1 MHLRL
6 PVPDPN
12 GAVSYPL
19 ARVKARWVFA
29 EEHAARGGLRTLLV
43 LVLLALLGLS
53 VGCNKG
59 VYYFGDDD
67 LSYYKN
73 AATEIADP
81 DVDFQSSQ
89 AVTNSL
95 PPRTVLSP
103 GTAAY
108 WDLPLHEAVQLMLEN
123 SQVMADLGGR
133 VLANPTNVPTIYDP
147 AVTQSDPRFGVEGA
161 LSAFDAQ
168 FTTSLLWSR
177 NDRPLN
183 NALIV
188 GGIPSGS
195 LFILQQDA
203 AVFQSQ
209 IAKTTATGAQLRV
222 THNINYDFRNVN
234 SNVFPSVYDGNVEL
248 AFTQPLLQG
257 AGAEFNRIAGPNA
270 TPGFFFSS
278 GVLIARINSDISIA
292 DFQAALRN
300 LVSEVENAYWDLYF
314 SYRDFAAQS
323 AARDSALRTWRTVN
337 AKFVVGGV
345 GGAKSDEAQ
354 ARQQLFIFKSR
365 QVEAWNSVLQR
376 ERQLRLLMGI
386 SPTDARLIRPA
397 DEPTTAL
404 LVSDYYV
411 LLAEA
416 LTQRVE
422 LRRQKWVIKRRE
434 LELKAA
440 KNFLLPR
447 LNLTGL
453 YRVNGLGDRLL
464 DNDTSPAF
472 SNFYGELL
480 DGQFTDWQIGA
491 QLAIPL
497 GFRQA
502 HTAVRNAQLNLVR
515 ERRVLAKQEEQVAHD
530 LSQSLQDIDRFY
542 QTTQDNFNRRRAAE
556 DEVESFQAEYDV
568 GRVTLDRLIDAQQC
582 LAEAERDY
590 YNSLIGYNKALKQL
604 HLAKGTL
611 LEYNNI
617 MLAEGPWPAGAY
629 NDAARHAHE
638 RMRAIPLPFGITEPE
653 PFALPNTGATTD
665 PESLPL
671 DEEEIETVGDELQHS
686 PGDPIEETEP
696 AEAESGKGNL
706 LDLQAVE
713 QSDRLPAFLES
724 SP

>member
-1 MHLRL
+1 M
-6 PVPDPN
+6 
-12 GAVSYPL
+12 
-19 ARVKARWVFA
+19 
-29 EEHAARGGLRTLLV
+29 LV
-43 LVLLALLGLS
+43 LSALFALT

-59 VYYFGDDD
+59 VYYFDDAD
-67 LSYYKN
+67 LSYYKH

-81 DVDFQSSQ
+81 DGDYQSSQ
-89 AVTNSL
+89 AVTDSL

-103 GTAAY
+103 GTAEY
-108 WDLPLHEAVQLMLEN
+108 WDLPLQEAVRLMLEN

-147 AVTQSDPRFGVEGA
+147 AVTESDPRFGVEGA

-188 GGIPSGS
+188 GGIPTGS
-195 LFILQQDA
+195 LFILEQDA

-209 IAKTTATGAQLRV
+209 ISKTTATGAQFRV
-222 THNINYDFRNVN
+222 THNINYDFRNVT
-234 SNVFPSVYDGNVEL
+234 SNVFNSVYDGNVEF

-270 TPGFFFSS
+270 TPGFFFSN

-300 LVSEVENAYWDLYF
+300 LVSDVENAYWDLYF
-314 SYRDFAAQS
+314 VYRDFAAQS
-323 AARDSALRTWRTVN
+323 AARDSALQTWRTVHT
-337 AKFVVGGV
+337 KYVM
-345 GGAKSDEAQ
+345 GAKGGEKSNDAQ
-354 ARQQLFIFKSR
+354 AEQQYYIFESR
-365 QVEAWNSVLQR
+365 QVEAWNGVLQR

-386 SPTDARLIRPA
+386 RPTGDRLIRPA

-416 LTQRVE
+416 LTERVE

-434 LELKAA
+434 LELRAT

-447 LNLTGL
+447 LDLTGL

-464 DNDTSPAF
+464 DSDTSPPF

-480 DGQFTDWQIGA
+480 DGEYEDWQIGV
-491 QLAIPL
+491 QLTIPL

-502 HTAVRNAQLNLVR
+502 HAAEKNAQLNLVR

-530 LSQSLQDIDRFY
+530 LSQALQDIDRYY
-542 QTTQDNFNRRRAAE
+542 QTTEYNFNRRRSAE

-568 GRVTLDRLIDAQQC
+568 GRVTLDRILDAQQR

-590 YNSLIGYNKALKQL
+590 YSSLIEYNKALKQL

-638 RMRAIPLPFGITEPE
+638 RMRAFPINFGISDPE
-653 PFALPNTGATTD
+653 PFALPNAGATID

-671 DEEEIETVGDELQHS
+671 DEEEIETDGDESHLT
-686 PGDPIEETEP
+686 PGDQIEETEP
-696 AEAESGKGNL
+696 AEAEFGEGTL

-713 QSDRLPAFLES
+713 RTDSLPAFLETNF
-724 SP
+724 